1 MRIFSLL
8 IAVLFS
14 AWATAAQAQSVV
26 PDADVQPAAQVELAA
41 SEVDDDVKEAIE
53 DAEEAVEEAGKA
65 AANKAEDARK
75 ELQGM
80 VEKSRKNVE
89 QLADDIHKSTGI
101 SGRQA
106 FGIAAGMVAGAVI
119 ADMMGGSGLVTIAVV
134 AGGGALGS
142 WIMSE

>member
-1 MRIFSLL
+1 MRIVSVL
-8 IAVLFS
+8 IVVLFS
-14 AWATAAQAQSVV
+14 AWATAAQAQNPAPDAGVQAVV
-26 PDADVQPAAQVELAA
+26 PLELAA

-53 DAEEAVEEAGKA
+53 DAEEAVEDAGKA
-65 AANKAEDARK
+65 AVDKAEDARK

-89 QLADDIHKSTGI
+89 QLANDIHKSTGI

-106 FGIAAGMVAGAVI
+106 FGIAAGMVAGAVV
-119 ADMMGGSGLVTIAVV
+119 ADMMGGGGIVTIAVI